1 MTPSEHEVLS
11 AMRSHRSVRRYGSG
25 PVPLEHIRAAV
36 EAAQHASTSS
46 WIQAYSLLE
55 ITDPESRERLAHLT
69 GDQAQVAESGTFF
82 CVCGDVRRHHLVAED
97 AGAPCEQNL
106 ETFLLAVVDA
116 SLFAQ
121 NLALAFE
128 ALGHGICYIGG
139 LRNRLPEVDS
149 LLELPSGVWPLYGLC
164 VGEAAERPSH
174 RPRLPLEAVWFRDRY
189 PSDEEVRRRIAEH
202 DEVAREYYA
211 EREQPGRDWSGGT
224 WRKFRRR
231 MREGLKD
238 YYESKGARGRG
249 PSEGDLR

>member
-1 MTPSEHEVLS
+1 MRRARVLLCGPFVLGVL
-11 AMRSHRSVRRYGSG
+11 ALLVVRLG
-25 PVPLEHIRAAV
+25 VL
-36 EAAQHASTSS
+36 T
-46 WIQAYSLLE
+46 LLV
-55 ITDPESRERLAHLT
+55 L
-69 GDQAQVAESGTFF
+69 GF
-82 CVCGDVRRHHLVAED
+82 LV
-97 AGAPCEQNL
+97 GG
-106 ETFLLAVVDA
+106 VVV
-116 SLFAQ
+116 F
-121 NLALAFE
+121 LALAFE